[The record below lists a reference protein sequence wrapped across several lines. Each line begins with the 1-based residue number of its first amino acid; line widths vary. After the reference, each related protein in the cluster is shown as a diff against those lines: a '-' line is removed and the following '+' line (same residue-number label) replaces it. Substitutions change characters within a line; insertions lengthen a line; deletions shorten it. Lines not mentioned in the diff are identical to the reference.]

1 MCSELFTYVQ
11 KPLQTARLNGNCT
24 QVNFPVLP
32 CIGVLLVYQH
42 AAIDI
47 VGQKVE
53 RAGKKRSQHGSWL
66 YNFFGPQ

>member
-1 MCSELFTYVQ
+1 
-11 KPLQTARLNGNCT
+11 
-24 QVNFPVLP
+24 VNFSVLP

-42 AAIDI
+42 AAIEI